1 MYNNDWDSLAKIVYK
16 RTYSRRKENNELE
29 SWADT
34 VDRVIRGN
42 TRLVRVGD
50 AEQQELREIMLSRKG
65 IPAGRGLWQSGTETH
80 ERIGGASLN
89 NCFFWTAEKYEHFVH
104 AQDYLMLGGG
114 VGLSVE
120 HRFVSKLPKIKKG
133 VKIVHKN
140 TFDADFIVPDSREG
154 WCDLTRRVLESYF
167 DTGRSFTYSTRAIR
181 AYGEPIKGFGGT
193 ASGPGPLIKF
203 IDQLCKLLSSRE
215 SKHIRP
221 IDAAD
226 IICMTGQMV
235 VSGNVRRSAII
246 ILGDPFDKEY
256 LACKQWEKGN
266 IPNYRAYA
274 NFSVVASDIDDLHP
288 SFWKTYEYGE
298 PFGIINRENIQRF
311 GRTTDLLS
319 DTAIGVNPCAEICLE
334 NGEPC
339 CLVEIPLMN
348 IHDEPE
354 LFYVAE
360 HLYRY
365 AKRVTL
371 ETYHNKITNAVVQK
385 NHRIGI
391 GLTGCLG
398 SPLWNQD
405 TLDRLYRHLRKIDEE
420 YSAELNV
427 PKSIRLTT
435 IKPSGTVSKLLSQK
449 GYEGIHA
456 AYAPFFIQRIRFSSD
471 DPLISILREAGHNIE
486 PQINFDGSLDHST
499 LVVDFYIAAPEN
511 HPTVATWPL
520 EKQLKTLLLAQKYW
534 SDNSVSV
541 TIYYEKHQ
549 IPFIQ
554 AWLTDHLSE
563 IKTISF
569 LLHSEHGFKQA
580 PKEAISED
588 QYKKLTKNLKPI
600 NFNEISE
607 GNLESLECAEG
618 FCPVK

>member
-1 MYNNDWDSLAKIVYK
+1 MYNQDWDSLAKIVYK

-42 TRLVRVGD
+42 TRLVPVGSV
-50 AEQQELREIMLSRKG
+50 EKTELRNIMLSRKG

-80 ERIGGASLN
+80 NRIGGASLN
-89 NCFFWTAEKYEHFVH
+89 NCFFWTAEKYEHFVF

-133 VKIVHKN
+133 VKIVNQN

-154 WCDLTRRVLESYF
+154 WCDLTRRVLESFF
-167 DTGRSFTYSTRAIR
+167 DTGRSFTYSTKAIR

-203 IDQLCKLLSSRE
+203 IEQLSKLLSSRE
-215 SKHIRP
+215 GKHIRP
-221 IDAAD
+221 VDAAD

-235 VSGNVRRSAII
+235 VAGNVRRSAII

-256 LACKQWEKGN
+256 LSCKQWEKGN

-274 NFSVVASDIDDLHP
+274 NFSVVASDIEDLHP
-288 SFWKTYEYGE
+288 EFWKTYEYGE
-298 PFGIINRENIQRF
+298 PFGIINRENIQKY
-311 GRTTDLLS
+311 GRIGDLKT

-348 IHDEPE
+348 ITNKAE
-354 LFYVAE
+354 LFRVAK

-371 ETYHNKITNAVVQK
+371 EKYHNSITNTVVSR

-398 SPLWNQD
+398 SPLWNKSI
-405 TLDRLYRHLRKIDEE
+405 LDELYKFIQRLDEE
-420 YSAELNV
+420 YSTELGV
-427 PKSIRLTT
+427 PTSIRLTT
-435 IKPSGTVSKLLSQK
+435 IKPSGTVSKLLSQN
-449 GYEGIHA
+449 GYEGLHA

-471 DPLISILREAGHNIE
+471 DPLIPLLREAGHNIE
-486 PQINFDGSLDHST
+486 PQINLDGSLDHST
-499 LVVDFYIAAPEN
+499 LVVDFYVAAPQGY
-511 HPTVATWPL
+511 PTVETWSL
-520 EKQLKTLLLAQKYW
+520 EDQLETVLLAQKYW

-541 TIYYEKHQ
+541 TIYYKKED
-549 IPFIQ
+549 IPFIKK
-554 AWLTDHLSE
+554 WLKDHLSE

-569 LLHSEHGFKQA
+569 LLHSDHGFKQA
-580 PKEAISED
+580 PKEEITEE
-588 QYKKLTKNLKPI
+588 QYKKFTKKLKPI
-600 NFNEISE
+600 AFNDISD
-607 GNLESLECAEG
+607 GNLDSLECATG
-618 FCPVK
+618 FCPIK